1 MTRQH
6 LFRLIFLAL
15 LLLLLVQLILIFRPF
30 FTPIAWAVIL
40 ASSTYPLHRVI
51 LNWVRHSAPLAAT
64 ISTMLVT
71 VTAVVPAMSILLLGI
86 QETAELMEWLSQA
99 VKGGQFAEVGKAV
112 SDIPRVGH
120 LLQEMIGRF
129 IVSHSSIQTSVL
141 EVSQSMSAFVAEQG
155 PDLVKNAAVLALDFL
170 LMLFTL
176 FFLYRDGDELQ
187 RRLYKMIP
195 LEEDHKEKIFGRL
208 DQTVTAVVR
217 GTLLTALAQ
226 GIVAGLAY
234 WLLGI
239 SYPIFLGAL
248 SGLLAL
254 LPVGGTALVWGPLA
268 VHLVAQ
274 GELIRALIL
283 VVTGGVLIG
292 LMDNLLWPFL
302 VGQRTRLPMLFLFFA
317 SLGGMWYFGFIGL
330 FIGPLL
336 LSIMV
341 EALHVYEEI
350 FNLEGGARIVRS
362 S

>member
-1 MTRQH
+1 MTRH
-6 LFRLIFLAL
+6 HIFRLIFLAL

-71 VTAVVPAMSILLLGI
+71 VMAVVPAMSILLLGI

-129 IVSHSSIQTSVL
+129 IVSHSGIQTSIL
-141 EVSQSMSAFVAEQG
+141 EVSQAVRAFIAEQG
-155 PDLVKNAAVLALDFL
+155 PDLAKNAALLALDFL
-170 LMLFTL
+170 LMLFSL
-176 FFLYRDGDELQ
+176 FFLYRDGDDLQ
-187 RRLYKMIP
+187 RRVYQMIP
-195 LEEDHKEKIFGRL
+195 LEEDHKQKLFGRL
-208 DQTVTAVVR
+208 DRTVTAVVR

-226 GIVAGLAY
+226 GMVAGLAY

-239 SYPIFLGAL
+239 SYPVFLGAL
-248 SGLLAL
+248 SGMLAL
-254 LPVGGTALVWGPLA
+254 LPVGGTALVWGPLT
-268 VHLVAQ
+268 VHLLAQ

-283 VVTGGVLIG
+283 VVTGGMLIG

-317 SLGGMWYFGFIGL
+317 SLGGMWYFGFVGL

-350 FNLEGGARIVRS
+350 FHLEGGTRIVRS